1 MRGWLV
7 RRFLQ
12 MILVVFGVVTLA
24 FIFAFLVPA
33 NPARMVAGPQAS
45 PAAVA
50 SIAHQ
55 LGLDRSTWSQYWSF
69 LGRLVHGNLGV
80 SFVLQGRTVA
90 SEIIRALPYTAFLAV
105 GGVLWEIIIGIPAGV
120 IAAYRPRSF
129 FDRFATLGALF
140 GLSAPPFWL
149 GLMLIYFLSYRWS
162 IFPLNGVGSP
172 LIWYMI
178 LPSFTLGV
186 GGAAFYSRM
195 VRTTILQVLRSPFIE
210 FARLK
215 GMPERTILFRH
226 VMRHALI
233 PVVTMLGMDLGY
245 FLGGVL
251 IIESIFGIP
260 GVGQLAFASISTLDV
275 PMITGT
281 VMVAAIFMV
290 VMSFV
295 VDVAYTF
302 IDPRVRLNRGR

>member
-1 MRGWLV
+1 VSFLSRLV
-7 RRFLQ
+7 R
-12 MILVVFGVVTLA
+12 
-24 FIFAFLVPA
+24 
-33 NPARMVAGPQAS
+33 
-45 PAAVA
+45 
-50 SIAHQ
+50 
-55 LGLDRSTWSQYWSF
+55 
-69 LGRLVHGNLGV
+69 GNLGV
-80 SFVLQGRTVA
+80 SFALEGRTVA
-90 SEIIRALPYTAFLAV
+90 SEIWGALPYTVVLAI
-105 GGVLWEIIIGIPAGV
+105 GGLLWEIVIGIPAGI

-129 FDRFATLGALF
+129 VDRFATLGALF

-149 GLMLIYFLSYRWS
+149 GLMLIYFLAYKVSL
-162 IFPLNGVGSP
+162 FPINGVGHP

-195 VRTTILQVLRSPFIE
+195 VRTTMLQVLRSPFIE

-226 VMRHALI
+226 VLRHALT
-233 PVVTMLGMDLGY
+233 PVITMLGMDLGY

-260 GVGQLAFASISTLDV
+260 GVGQLAYNSISTLDI

-281 VMVAAIFMV
+281 VLVAAVFMV
-290 VMSFV
+290 LMSFV
-295 VDVAYTF
+295 VDVTYTF
-302 IDPRVRLNRGR
+302 IDPRVRLRRGK

>member
-1 MRGWLV
+1 MIGWLV

-12 MILVVFGVVTLA
+12 MLLVVFGVVSLA
-24 FIFAFLVPA
+24 FVFAFLVPA

-45 PAAVA
+45 PVAVA
-50 SIAHQ
+50 SIARQ
-55 LGLDRSTWSQYWSF
+55 LGLDRSVWSQYLSF
-69 LGRLVHGNLGV
+69 LARLAHGNLGV
-80 SFVLQGRTVA
+80 SFVLEGRTVA
-90 SEIIRALPYTAFLAV
+90 SEIWGALPYTAFLAL
-105 GGVLWEIIIGIPAGV
+105 GGVIWEIVLGVPTGI
-120 IAAYRPRSF
+120 IAAYRPRSLI
-129 FDRFATLGALF
+129 DRATTLGALF

-149 GLMLIYFLSYRWS
+149 GLMLIYFLAYKVSL
-162 IFPLNGVGSP
+162 FPLNGVGHP
-172 LIWYMI
+172 LIWYMV

-195 VRTTILQVLRSPFIE
+195 VRTTMLQVLRSPFIE
-210 FARLK
+210 FVRLK

-226 VMRHALI
+226 VLRHALT

-260 GVGQLAFASISTLDV
+260 GVGQLAYNSISTLDI

-281 VMVAAIFMV
+281 VLVAAVFMV
-290 VMSFV
+290 VMSFI
-295 VDVAYTF
+295 VDVTYTF
-302 IDPRVRLNRGR
+302 IDPRVRLSRAK